1 MGKTWWELSR
11 KIGLLAAA
19 NEYVAVNGGAEVED
33 FMEAFGVDE
42 DKAWELIAS
51 VQYQDYKVHVHIFK

>member
-1 MGKTWWELSR
+1 MGNTWWELSR

-19 NEYVAVNGGAEVED
+19 NEYVAVNGDAEVED

-42 DKAWELIAS
+42 DKAMELIVS
-51 VQYQDYKVHVHIFK
+51 IQI

>member
-51 VQYQDYKVHVHIFK
+51 VQY